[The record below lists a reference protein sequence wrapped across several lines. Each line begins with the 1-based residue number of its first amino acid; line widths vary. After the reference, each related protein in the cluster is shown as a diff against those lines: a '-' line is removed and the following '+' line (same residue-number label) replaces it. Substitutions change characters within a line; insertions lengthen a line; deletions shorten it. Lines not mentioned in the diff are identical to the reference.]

1 MSHFQQYFLWLT
13 FPSLTRIMFCQSL
26 TLSVEQLQQPG
37 HSYGEKV
44 PRLGSYLCKTSP
56 TTSQEAGMTFCF
68 VLVNPP
74 HQFSEKSSPSS
85 ICTKQHK
92 FLAKS
97 SNFSIGP
104 EVHLKA
110 WHLLLRIF
118 EEAGFSNPHLNTT
131 EKSVSFFFIVPHA
144 VYFLFGKLPKSVSA
158 GCYFA
163 PRDQNQS
170 INPWL
175 GGVRRED

>member
-1 MSHFQQYFLWLT
+1 MAGLP
-13 FPSLTRIMFCQSL
+13 FPHQNHVLPAPDLLC
-26 TLSVEQLQQPG
+26 VEQLQQPG
-37 HSYGEKV
+37 HSPGQEV

-56 TTSQEAGMTFCF
+56 TAAQQAGMTFCF
-68 VLVNPP
+68 VLFNPP
-74 HQFSEKSSPSS
+74 HQFSENTSPSIS
-85 ICTKQHK
+85 CTKQHK

-97 SNFSIGP
+97 NNFSMGP

-110 WHLLLRIF
+110 WHLLLLVF
-118 EEAGFSNPHLNTT
+118 KEAAFSNPHLNTT
-131 EKSVSFFFIVPHA
+131 EKPVCFFSLVPHA
-144 VYFLFGKLPKSVSA
+144 VYSLFGKLPKSVSR

-175 GGVRRED
+175 GRVGRED